1 MFKHKKIQKFGKDI
15 NLLRKIRKDSGKRKK
30 TEILKDNA
38 LKNQRIN

>member
-1 MFKHKKIQKFGKDI
+1 MFKHKKIQKFRKDI
-15 NLLRKIRKDSGKRKK
+15 NLLRKIRKDPGKRKK